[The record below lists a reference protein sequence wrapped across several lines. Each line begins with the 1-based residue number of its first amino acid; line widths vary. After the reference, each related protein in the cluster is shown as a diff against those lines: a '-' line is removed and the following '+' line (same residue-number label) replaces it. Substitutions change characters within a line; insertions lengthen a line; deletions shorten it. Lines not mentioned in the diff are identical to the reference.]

1 MNNIQI
7 SNILR
12 IQEASKQDKL
22 VIFVGAGVSTNSGV
36 PMWSKLIESLKDDL
50 PESLKRETDDLKIAQ
65 LYKDSRGYKEYI
77 EKIKETLMYGRISP
91 NAIHYAILDLNPCH
105 IITTN
110 YDDLIEQAVTQ
121 KYQQYYVVK
130 KDSDLPYLQYQNTII
145 KMHGDYETDNIVLTE
160 NDYYNYPNNF
170 PLIRS
175 FVQSLFASKLILFV
189 GFSFNDMNLKIILN
203 DVSNILKEN
212 MQRVYFLT
220 CKDVDPI
227 QRTYYENKGINIVS
241 LPIEDVDNCLEE
253 QSLEIPKH
261 DLTLNPGIALFK
273 QLYLIKKFCKEK
285 DLLNYVCGYFD
296 SYKDE
301 IKVLGE
307 GLKYIIPKNEQLEW
321 DYHSSGLWIF
331 SPFVE
336 KIQEQLK
343 TFSGRRKF
351 IIQYNDRILYI
362 RKLAYVNRIF
372 KLDNFTLINKRFYRN
387 IRKYFTCT
395 SVDYFYSQDYIN
407 LCDRMKEIRTGNYRC
422 HISDLELPFI
432 LYKLGDFYQAYLIY
446 KDLSAL
452 TWKNKKYILYFICMY
467 NIYSIRYG
475 IRRQL
480 ESREDIDSWSIVEEI
495 EKIDLPLILRKL
507 PIDTAIKH
515 VFEDLMSY
523 RFHGSKLVESVKLKE
538 EIANQRKSAEHGG
551 SSRNSHIYLLE
562 SKFYQ
567 EFDFCNDNYIVC
579 DNNSYVNNIYY
590 NVVAGILNSH
600 VTKSNTD
607 GVLWTQTKIEKLRKE
622 HLLLMIFHINNQ
634 DLLKIIK
641 QYDIKQILLSDDA
654 LEYLHIIIKNIEK
667 AITQSKHTNY
677 IVVNSFILR
686 NIVENIISISNKA
699 QNDKVYIEQIYVV
712 LNYIYGSQSIS
723 STFALELK
731 TLIDRNKPDIENTKI
746 LIEYLIFRNYRY
758 RDAVDAIYKLS
769 IILNNNNQVVKKIN
783 NLEDIPD
790 LNDVFLCASIYKALN
805 GDMQEKLLNYLKKN
819 IKELYYLLLLNEE
832 YDIPVIDKTTLK
844 RLLEKPCFDSN
855 LYGDTEEISCSILAR
870 LRKNDK
876 CNSLFELIDA
886 FAKNNVCLQF
896 YMNPIKWDKIDL
908 IKPNWINYCDDD
920 TVKVL
925 LDNRIIR
932 EKVKEYIAN
941 DDYGRLFYNRIW
953 SLM

>member
-1 MNNIQI
+1 MDT
-7 SNILR
+7 S
-12 IQEASKQDKL
+12 
-22 VIFVGAGVSTNSGV
+22 
-36 PMWSKLIESLKDDL
+36 
-50 PESLKRETDDLKIAQ
+50 
-65 LYKDSRGYKEYI
+65 
-77 EKIKETLMYGRISP
+77 
-91 NAIHYAILDLNPCH
+91 
-105 IITTN
+105 
-110 YDDLIEQAVTQ
+110 
-121 KYQQYYVVK
+121 
-130 KDSDLPYLQYQNTII
+130 
-145 KMHGDYETDNIVLTE
+145 
-160 NDYYNYPNNF
+160 
-170 PLIRS
+170 
-175 FVQSLFASKLILFV
+175 
-189 GFSFNDMNLKIILN
+189 
-203 DVSNILKEN
+203 
-212 MQRVYFLT
+212 
-220 CKDVDPI
+220 
-227 QRTYYENKGINIVS
+227 
-241 LPIEDVDNCLEE
+241 
-253 QSLEIPKH
+253 
-261 DLTLNPGIALFK
+261 
-273 QLYLIKKFCKEK
+273 
-285 DLLNYVCGYFD
+285 
-296 SYKDE
+296 
-301 IKVLGE
+301 
-307 GLKYIIPKNEQLEW
+307 
-321 DYHSSGLWIF
+321 
-331 SPFVE
+331 
-336 KIQEQLK
+336 
-343 TFSGRRKF
+343 
-351 IIQYNDRILYI
+351 
-362 RKLAYVNRIF
+362 
-372 KLDNFTLINKRFYRN
+372 DNFTLINKRFYRN

-407 LCDRMKEIRTGNYRC
+407 LCERMKEIRTGNYRC

-551 SSRNSHIYLLE
+551 SSMNSHIYLLE

-769 IILNNNNQVVKKIN
+769 IILNNNNEVIKKIN

-855 LYGDTEEISCSILAR
+855 LYVDTEEVSCSILAR

-941 DDYGRLFYNRIW
+941 DDYGRLSYNRIW